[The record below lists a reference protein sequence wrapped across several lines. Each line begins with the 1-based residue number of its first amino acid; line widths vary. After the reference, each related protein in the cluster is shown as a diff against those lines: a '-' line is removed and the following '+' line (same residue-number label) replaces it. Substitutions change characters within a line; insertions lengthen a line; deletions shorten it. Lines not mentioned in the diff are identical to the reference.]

1 MLSKKLLRAG
11 SRYQLSPAAD
21 SNSNLLTLALPFN
34 TSFGLSDVSPIIRG
48 SGDSYN
54 ITTNDASLDTTV
66 QKFDEY
72 VSSIKV
78 GSPYAGSS
86 RIKTSTSIPAFG
98 SSNFCIESWIYVPSI
113 GNNNIAIFYNH
124 NDTDTGFQLLLLG
137 SDSGQTRKL
146 YFSGGGGGDITR
158 SNNQVAENQW
168 VHIACTR
175 SSNTLR
181 LFINGVRSTDAGG
194 SVSTN
199 FTLSRQVDFFVQS
212 EATYNTVRVQDFRVY
227 QGVAKYTSN
236 FTPPGAMFT

>member
-66 QKFDEY
+66 QKFY
-72 VSSIKV
+72 GSSIKV
-78 GSPYAGSS
+78 GSPYAVSS
-86 RIKTSTSIPAFG
+86 RIRTSTSIPAFG

-124 NDTDTGFQLLLLG
+124 DDTDNGFQLLLLG

-175 SSNTLR
+175 SSNTLQ
-181 LFINGVRSTDAGG
+181 LFINGVSITDVGG

-199 FTLSRQVDFFVQS
+199 FTLSRRVDFFVQS